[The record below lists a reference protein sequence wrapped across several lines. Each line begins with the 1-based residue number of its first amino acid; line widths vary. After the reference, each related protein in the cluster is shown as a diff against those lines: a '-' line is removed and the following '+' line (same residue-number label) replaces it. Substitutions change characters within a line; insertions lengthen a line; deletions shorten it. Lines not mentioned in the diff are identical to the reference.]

1 MAERGENVLEVD
13 VLDVRYGPVQAV
25 AGVSFNVA
33 EGGITALLGAN
44 GAGKTST
51 LMAVAGVVPAV
62 SGRISLFGQP
72 TTRSTP
78 DAIVRSGVGIC
89 PEGRRIFASLS
100 VEENLIIAGTA
111 VTTPQV
117 AATRRAEL
125 MERFPILGERRRQL
139 AGLLSGGEQQMLAVA
154 RALMGA
160 PRLLLMDEPSLGLA
174 PQMVDTIF
182 SIIEELQGEGISI
195 LLVEQNAAL
204 ALEVASHAVVMANGK
219 IAAQGKPADL
229 ADDDLLKSAYLAA

>member
-1 MAERGENVLEVD
+1 MTGMRDTILD
-13 VLDVRYGPVQAV
+13 VEALDVRYGPVRAV
-25 AGVSFNVA
+25 RGISFSVTP
-33 EGGITALLGAN
+33 GGITALLGAN
-44 GAGKTST
+44 GAGKSST
-51 LMAVAGVVPAV
+51 LMAVAGVVPAA
-62 SGRISLFGQP
+62 SGRVSLFGRP
-72 TTRSTP
+72 ATRSTP

-100 VEENLIIAGTA
+100 VEENLIVAGTA
-111 VTTPQV
+111 VTTPQLS
-117 AATRRAEL
+117 ATRREEM

-182 SIIEELQGEGISI
+182 SIIEELQREGISI

-204 ALEVASHAVVMANGK
+204 ALEVASHAVVMANGE
-219 IAAQGKPADL
+219 IAAQGAPADL
-229 ADDDLLKSAYLAA
+229 ASDDLLKSAYLAA